1 MHRFVVTFIYER
13 KFLFCFFQGA
23 SSSRAAELLQ
33 ASGGLGF
40 DALNLIPGLVDE
52 TSDVNAL
59 MDEIGLNVDPGLR
72 IIFKKLSKRDAQTR
86 EKVSHIKYKF
96 LYCTAFLGNQRTV
109 RGIESFC
116 YGYWKNQEFISL
128 LCFSLS

>member
-1 MHRFVVTFIYER
+1 M
-13 KFLFCFFQGA
+13 LFQGA

-40 DALNLIPGLVDE
+40 DVLSLIPGLGDE
-52 TSDVNAL
+52 TGDVNSL

-86 EKVSHIKYKF
+86 EKVSHIKLF
-96 LYCTAFLGNQRTV
+96 IVFDMNFPGNQRTI
-109 RGIESFC
+109 GGSESFDYRC
-116 YGYWKNQEFISL
+116 WENQEFLFLFCFDIS
-128 LCFSLS
+128 